1 MQPFVQTISFK
12 ISYPITEIIANT
24 AQAPNIPENIYRLL
38 ADKPLDWAAP
48 TIVVGVALTL
58 EDTTGIGGHITPAT

>member
-38 ADKPLDWAAP
+38 ADKPLD
-48 TIVVGVALTL
+48 
-58 EDTTGIGGHITPAT
+58 